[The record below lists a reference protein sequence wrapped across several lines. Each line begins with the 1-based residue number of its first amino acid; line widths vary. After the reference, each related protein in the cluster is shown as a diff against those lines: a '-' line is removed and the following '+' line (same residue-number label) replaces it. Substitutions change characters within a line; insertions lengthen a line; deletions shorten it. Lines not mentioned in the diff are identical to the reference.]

1 MGGDADIPCL
11 KGKLQLYSA
20 GETCGC
26 LAIEKPPLVGV
37 WEDLAFF
44 KKRFLQEERWCG
56 QLIAFCC
63 LVSSMLQLLLRDING
78 MRSLSFHTR
87 HMRLTCLLGP
97 YCSYSW
103 ISHT

>member
-11 KGKLQLYSA
+11 KGKLQLYST

-44 KKRFLQEERWCG
+44 KKPP
-56 QLIAFCC
+56 
-63 LVSSMLQLLLRDING
+63 LRRKGGVGN
-78 MRSLSFHTR
+78 
-87 HMRLTCLLGP
+87 
-97 YCSYSW
+97 
-103 ISHT
+103 